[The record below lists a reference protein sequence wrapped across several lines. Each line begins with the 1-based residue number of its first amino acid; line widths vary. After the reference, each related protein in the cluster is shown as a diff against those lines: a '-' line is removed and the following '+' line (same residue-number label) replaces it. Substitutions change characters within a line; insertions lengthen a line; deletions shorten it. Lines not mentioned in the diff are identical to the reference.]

1 LAPYDEIFNAG
12 RYSPTRI
19 HKQANFLQH
28 SRHKEYS
35 KLNTSPA
42 VIIDPKTKKPI
53 VTQTIIDTG
62 SNTLQSD
69 SEDSDEQDMETASIN
84 QRFPFAK
91 VIDDRKPEQTQVRM
105 SVKTKEEFEDI
116 NKFKLKDQTKSKQ
129 YN

>member
-1 LAPYDEIFNAG
+1 M
-12 RYSPTRI
+12 
-19 HKQANFLQH
+19 Q
-28 SRHKEYS
+28 
-35 KLNTSPA
+35 
-42 VIIDPKTKKPI
+42 TKKPI